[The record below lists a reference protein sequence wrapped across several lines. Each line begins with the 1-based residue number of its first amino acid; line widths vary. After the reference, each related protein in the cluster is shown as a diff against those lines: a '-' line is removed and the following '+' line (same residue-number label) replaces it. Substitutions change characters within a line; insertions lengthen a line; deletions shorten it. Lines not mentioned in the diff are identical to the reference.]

1 MCLSLFALAAAGV
14 LSLCTCSGHLTR
26 PPHSKTFQSASPER
40 RCLTGR
46 LEPPVRCSQTVKSLP
61 TLIAIWIAVYG
72 GDAIA
77 DCPVGYPD
85 GFPCVSGGTFISVP
99 SPAAQPVVPNEF
111 YVLRYDQAAKALFG
125 SVLNEAANAAW
136 VVEAQSEAEEPG
148 GLRYRALLR
157 RSEQAV
163 SISVVS
169 KPEGSYLLVVKRL
182 PK

>member
-1 MCLSLFALAAAGV
+1 MKF
-14 LSLCTCSGHLTR
+14 
-26 PPHSKTFQSASPER
+26 
-40 RCLTGR
+40 
-46 LEPPVRCSQTVKSLP
+46 LP
-61 TLIAIWIAVYG
+61 TLIAICLAVYG

>member
-1 MCLSLFALAAAGV
+1 MSTMKPLAVGE
-14 LSLCTCSGHLTR
+14 TIPSGLME
-26 PPHSKTFQSASPER
+26 HSKARVTKR
-40 RCLTGR
+40 RRLNGR
-46 LEPPVRCSQTVKSLP
+46 LEPPVRCRQPVKSLA
-61 TLIAIWIAVYG
+61 TLITICLAGFG

-77 DCPVGYPD
+77 NCPPGYPE
-85 GFPCVSGGTFISVP
+85 GFPCISGGTFISVP

-111 YVLRYDQAAKALFG
+111 YVFRYDQAARALFG
-125 SVLNEAANAAW
+125 SVLNEASNAAW
-136 VVEAQSEAEEPG
+136 IVQTQSEVEEPG

-169 KPEGSYLLVVKRL
+169 KPEGSYLLVVKRM